1 MHEDVDLYVSAMD
14 GRLPIDTD
22 YNWASDNLGADDVY
36 INNTDLFWK
45 ENSEFNSSN
54 GILFVVGVKA
64 LVDNASYSLMMNGP

>member
-1 MHEDVDLYVSAMD
+1 MD